1 MQGRDDYAKY
11 NRLCGSMRQ
20 MAHRLSLLSAQD
32 PYRHQMETQL
42 LAKGYEMGL
51 LNIGSKLSDVEKIS
65 VASFCRR
72 RLAVVCVRNKL
83 CESVKTVGGIHSLE

>member
-1 MQGRDDYAKY
+1 
-11 NRLCGSMRQ
+11 

>member
-1 MQGRDDYAKY
+1 MQGRDDYNKY

-51 LNIGSKLSDVEKIS
+51 LNIGSKLSDVEKIT

-83 CESVKTVGGIHSLE
+83 CESVKTV